1 MKGVL
6 GKIQATVV
14 KGVFLLVPL
23 MVFGMLV
30 AKALGMLRRVVEPF
44 VGPTPSLAGV
54 PTAMLIAVLA
64 LFLLC
69 FLAGLAAGT
78 RWAGSIIRWMES
90 TVLMRLPGYAY
101 MKGMGETV
109 AGVQGGS
116 VYEPVLARIEDSWQ
130 LGFIVETIE
139 PGQYAVYVPGAP
151 SPWSGAV
158 YFMAEDRIKRVD
170 MRIGDVQGCM
180 KRLGIGSSELL
191 RGKLAFGPA
200 SGAD

>member
-1 MKGVL
+1 MKSVL
-6 GKIQATVV
+6 GRFQDTVV
-14 KGVFLLVPL
+14 RGVFLLAPL

-44 VGPTPSLAGV
+44 AGPTPSLAGV
-54 PTAMLIAVLA
+54 PTALLIAVLT
-64 LFLLC
+64 LLVLC

-78 RWAGSIIRWMES
+78 RWASAIIRWMES
-90 TVLMRLPGYAY
+90 TVLMRIPGYAY

-116 VYEPVLARIEDSWQ
+116 AYEPVLARIEDSWQ

-158 YFMAEDRIKRVD
+158 YFMAESRIKRVE

-180 KRLGIGSSELL
+180 KRLGIGSGALL
-191 RGKLAFGPA
+191 RGKLHWRP
-200 SGAD
+200 DEL